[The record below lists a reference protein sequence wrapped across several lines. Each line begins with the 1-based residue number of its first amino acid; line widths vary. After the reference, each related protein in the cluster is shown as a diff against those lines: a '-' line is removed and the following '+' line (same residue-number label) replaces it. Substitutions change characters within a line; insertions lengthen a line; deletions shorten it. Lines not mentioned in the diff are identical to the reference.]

1 MDYIEQIMADRQ
13 KIKSRRKPKPAV
25 MDPKFRQQLAN
36 FLVTTQMGEEPTAA
50 QVAYKAV
57 NVIKELVES
66 DAKNVEAISKV
77 MTYFNN
83 IYRRG

>member
-13 KIKSRRKPKPAV
+13 KIQSKRKPKPVV
-25 MDPKFRQQLAN
+25 MDAAFRQKLAN
-36 FLVTTQMGEEPTAA
+36 FLVMTQMGEEPTAS

-57 NVIKELVES
+57 NVIKEIVES
-66 DAKNVEAISKV
+66 DSKNVEAISKV

>member
-1 MDYIEQIMADRQ
+1 MDHIEEVMADRAL
-13 KIKSRRKPKPAV
+13 IKKRNKQPV
-25 MDPKFRQQLAN
+25 MDAKFRQQLAN
-36 FLVTTQMGEEPTAA
+36 FLVTTQMGNEPTAA

-57 NVIKELVES
+57 NVIKEIVES

>member
-1 MDYIEQIMADRQ
+1 MNYIEQIMADRQ
-13 KIKSRRKPKPAV
+13 KIQSKRKPKPVV
-25 MDPKFRQQLAN
+25 MDAAFRQKLAN
-36 FLVTTQMGEEPTAA
+36 FLVMTQMGEEPTAA

-57 NVIKELVES
+57 NVIKEIVES
-66 DAKNVEAISKV
+66 DSKNVEAISKV

>member
-1 MDYIEQIMADRQ
+1 MDYIEQIMSDRQ
-13 KIKSRRKPKPAV
+13 KIQFKRKPKPVV
-25 MDPKFRQQLAN
+25 MDAAFRQKLAN
-36 FLVTTQMGEEPTAA
+36 FLVMTQMGEEPTAA

-57 NVIKELVES
+57 NVIKEIVES
-66 DAKNVEAISKV
+66 DSKNVEAISKV

>member
-1 MDYIEQIMADRQ
+1 MAKKPIMDA
-13 KIKSRRKPKPAV
+13 
-25 MDPKFRQQLAN
+25 KFRQQLAN

-57 NVIKELVES
+57 NVIKEIVES
-66 DAKNVEAISKV
+66 DEKNVIAISKV

>member
-1 MDYIEQIMADRQ
+1 MDKKPIMDA
-13 KIKSRRKPKPAV
+13 
-25 MDPKFRQQLAN
+25 KFKQQLAN
-36 FLVTTQMGEEPTAA
+36 FLVTTQMGVEPTAA

-57 NVIKELVES
+57 NVIKEIVES
-66 DAKNVEAISKV
+66 GEKNVIAISKV

>member
-1 MDYIEQIMADRQ
+1 MDHIKQIMEDR
-13 KIKSRRKPKPAV
+13 KLIKKRKQPT
-25 MDPKFRQQLAN
+25 MDAKFRQQLAN

-50 QVAYKAV
+50 QVAYKSV
-57 NVIKELVES
+57 NVIKEIVES